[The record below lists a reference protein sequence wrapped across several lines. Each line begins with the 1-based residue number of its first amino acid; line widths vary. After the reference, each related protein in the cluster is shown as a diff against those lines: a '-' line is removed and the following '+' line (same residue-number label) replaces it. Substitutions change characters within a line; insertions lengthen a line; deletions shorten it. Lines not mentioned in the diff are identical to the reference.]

1 MHAQKMQ
8 SPVGEC
14 SFCALRNLPKFCKM
28 IPSCVVM
35 VGDDDMYTVTWQPNN
50 TGLGYDLLSCHPP
63 REMTEWF
70 KNTPTHEIRKIASQ
84 MVRNVFNQK
93 QK

>member
-8 SPVGEC
+8 SPVCEC

-28 IPSCVVM
+28 ISSCVVM
-35 VGDDDMYTVTWQPNN
+35 VGDDDMYTVTWQPNK
-50 TGLGYDLLSCHPP
+50 TGLKLTLENSFPP
-63 REMTEWF
+63 HEMTQF
-70 KNTPTHEIRKIASQ
+70 
-84 MVRNVFNQK
+84 FNETDPKEMKSIFEKMAREAVGEK